1 MKSYIIIYIEID
13 SIQSTGN
20 ETRVLESVVL
30 VKGNFSVYY
39 EQFMFFFTD
48 TGNELVSVSLRRKLE
63 IESKINKAKT
73 LEIETLSRHKEG
85 KL

>member
-20 ETRVLESVVL
+20 ETRVLESVVD
-30 VKGNFSVYY
+30 GNFSVYY

>member
-20 ETRVLESVVL
+20 ETRVLESVV
-30 VKGNFSVYY
+30 KGNFSVYY
-39 EQFMFFFTD
+39 EQFMFLFTD